1 MRRIR
6 RAHMWAAPGTWVTG
20 LSPLLKLPACCR
32 PQVYWNSR
40 LEREHQRLVGL
51 FRPGDV
57 VLDAMAGI
65 GPFAVPAAQKGCVVR
80 GGAVALHGSSMSC
93 ERQHS
98 SGAELSA
105 QYLYLTGRALWSR
118 APPPALVCIHCQPAP
133 CPRLPPPL
141 RCMPTT

>member
-1 MRRIR
+1 M
-6 RAHMWAAPGTWVTG
+6 PGTWVTG

-80 GGAVALHGSSMSC
+80 SGAVALCGSSTSLWMAAGCSD
-93 ERQHS
+93 
-98 SGAELSA
+98 GAELSA
-105 QYLYLTGRALWSR
+105 
-118 APPPALVCIHCQPAP
+118 HC
-133 CPRLPPPL
+133 
-141 RCMPTT
+141 T